1 MKRLF
6 TFGLMLIGVV
16 AAYAQTFYEV
26 SYNDPGNKG
35 LYMGLLTYTDDA
47 HCKMRLNSYTDRNK
61 NKFMEANYE
70 CTVKKDELNDS
81 AKLVIY
87 TPDDKK
93 LPILV
98 WMIEGDEM
106 PELIEP
112 PYVTFNLKKRNKWLK
127 AISFREMDL
136 LDMHEAYLRAFYT
149 GDEPEY
155 KNLVNGFNRVRSQK
169 IKAEEE
175 AELALIRERIVQK
188 PGAGVGDPGLGPE
201 IVVPEKPKLHL
212 IVTANTNV
220 SDIGMACMVDLNRVR
235 SEFAG
240 IAKVVGLQ
248 LDETIVANNDYSKEA
263 LVEAVNNLSPSE
275 SDVVVFVYSGH
286 GFRFQDQKD
295 FYPNMDLSPTAYDD
309 AAENYLPLSA
319 VYDSISVK
327 GARLNIVL
335 SDCCNSEIDLD
346 MPIIDTNSLF
356 SRSNKNFDRDKMRL
370 LFLNSTG
377 NIIATAASPGEVSWC
392 GSNGGFFLLSVIE
405 SLRNQVS
412 ALNEQT
418 PTWEMLIQNAIDAAA
433 QKSENNH
440 NCKKQNG
447 LKFVKVKK
455 IG

>member
-16 AAYAQTFYEV
+16 TAYAQTFYEV
-26 SYNDPGNKG
+26 SYNHPGNKE

-47 HCKMRLNSYTDRNK
+47 HCKMRLTSYKDRNK
-61 NKFMEANYE
+61 NKFKEANYE

-93 LPILV
+93 MPILV
-98 WMIEGDEM
+98 WVIEGNEM

-127 AISFREMDL
+127 AISFREMDM
-136 LDMHEAYLRAFYT
+136 LDMNEAYLQSFYI
-149 GDEPEY
+149 GNEPEY
-155 KNLVNGFNRVRSQK
+155 KNLVNGFNRVMSQK
-169 IKAEEE
+169 IMAEEE
-175 AELALIRERIVQK
+175 AKLALRERIVQR
-188 PGAGVGDPGLGPE
+188 PGAGVGEPE
-201 IVVPEKPKLHL
+201 LRPVIDVPQKPILHL

-263 LVEAVNNLSPSE
+263 LVEAVNNLSPSV

-319 VYDSISVK
+319 VYDSISAK

-370 LFLNSTG
+370 LFLQSAG

-412 ALNEQT
+412 VLNEQT
-418 PTWEMLIQNAIDAAA
+418 PTWEMLIQNAINAAA
-433 QKSENNH
+433 QKSESNH